1 MSQAR
6 TDLLSRITALREC
19 LTEAVLVDGVPTDR
33 RRNSV
38 AAMFRN
44 GLAVLAFAIMEAYI
58 KDRTA
63 EILRSF
69 NNTVRFGDLSDKLQ
83 TATTLGALKAVLFRS
98 GNREKVDQ
106 VAWTLNQ
113 LPVIANAA
121 TNVTALSPFSFGQGK
136 SNVSAEDISDILGA
150 FGIEGGWSAITAIA
164 KRVGIGGVADYSQ
177 SFKSLAERR
186 HKAAHDITANILL
199 TELINSV
206 TEITGICC
214 AFDLLLSHSLSLHN
228 LNQIPKKSSGLVKH
242 GDIKIRFISA
252 HPTIAGTFR
261 EQVETVGVAPTM
273 RTVKN
278 HSNIVEAESAALS
291 NSRPIRQ
298 QLVFLDSR
306 GLPDKWVTWQ

>member
-6 TDLLSRITALREC
+6 TDLLSRIAALREC
-19 LTEAVLVDGVPTDR
+19 LTETVLVDGLPTDR

-63 EILRSF
+63 ETLNSF
-69 NNTVRFGDLSDKLQ
+69 NNSVRFGDLSDKLQ
-83 TATTLGALKAVLFRS
+83 TATTLGALKAILFRAS
-98 GNREKVDQ
+98 NVERADQ
-106 VAWTLNQ
+106 VAWTLAK

-121 TNVTALSPFSFGQGK
+121 TNVTALSPFSFGQGR
-136 SNVSAEDISDILGA
+136 SNVSAEDISDILSA
-150 FGIEGGWSAITAIA
+150 FGIDGGWAAITAIA

-177 SFKSLAERR
+177 SFKSLAGRR
-186 HKAAHDITANILL
+186 HAAAHDITANILL
-199 TELINSV
+199 SELTNSV
-206 TEITGICC
+206 TEIIGICC

-228 LNQIPKKSSGLVKH
+228 LNQIPNKLSGLVKH

-252 HPTIAGTFR
+252 HPTLANTFR
-261 EQVETVGVAPTM
+261 EQVEASGGLLVH

-278 HSNIVEAESAALS
+278 HSTLAAAETTAL
-291 NSRPIRQ
+291 NNAQLQRQ

-306 GLPDKWVTWQ
+306 ALPEKWITW